1 MNTKSITFAA
11 GMGLLTA
18 LTLAGSIFVIFAFF
32 GPHGLIKPG
41 LAFEAAGGILYFVI
55 PLLGGGLWGS
65 GIALMTKADA
75 KALLKTGA
83 LTWAGAALLSYAILG
98 MIGTFDMYLPDFPS
112 AQFEYLVL
120 FSPAAGITAAFP
132 ARALVGKLGLGELR
146 KRTGI
151 STGIAATLGFL
162 VVGLVLQYGFGW
174 EVGRPMPGRY
184 SMVTIL
190 QWCCLGAA
198 LAGGMAFGWVL
209 DRSRI
214 DKHRTES
221 VNP

>member
-1 MNTKSITFAA
+1 MNTRSVIFVI

-18 LTLAGSIFVIFAFF
+18 LTLAGSIFVSFALF
-32 GPHGLIKPG
+32 GPQGIIKAG
-41 LAFEAAGGILYFVI
+41 LAFEAAAVTPF
-55 PLLGGGLWGS
+55 LGGGLWGL

-75 KALLKTGA
+75 KTLTKSGA
-83 LTWAGAALLSYAILG
+83 LTWGGAALLTVVILG
-98 MIGTFDMYLPDFPS
+98 MIGMFDMYLPDFPS

-120 FSPAAGITAAFP
+120 FSPAAGIAAAFP
-132 ARALVGKLGLGELR
+132 ARALVGKLGMRELK

-151 STGIAATLGFL
+151 HTGIAATLGFL
-162 VVGLVLQYGFGW
+162 VVGLILQYGFGW

-198 LAGGMAFGWVL
+198 LAGGTALGWAL
-209 DRSRI
+209 ATKGGFSREAQLPV
-214 DKHRTES
+214 DVEG
-221 VNP
+221 